1 MLNKNTIGVS
11 GSVTG
16 TVTTNARFVPDYSA
30 KTIICKN
37 GLLTATDA
45 EHYFKVLNTTDGQ
58 KIYARGLAT
67 EKGTADS
74 GELYVSGNFID
85 AFKEF
90 LSYMKN
96 WVADVRSIG
105 SNKDKADTM
114 IGHCD
119 TVISKLTDTSLIA
132 SS

>member
-1 MLNKNTIGVS
+1 MIHTTLLVYSEKRYL
-11 GSVTG
+11 GS
-16 TVTTNARFVPDYSA
+16 DWDLD
-30 KTIICKN
+30 
-37 GLLTATDA
+37 GLLCAADSEHYS
-45 EHYFKVLNTTDGQ
+45 EHYFKVQNTDNGQ

-67 EKGTADS
+67 TKGTADS
-74 GELYVSGNFID
+74 GELYVSSNFIE

-90 LSYMKN
+90 LSYMKT
-96 WVADVRSIG
+96 WVEDVRSVG

-114 IGHCD
+114 KGHCD